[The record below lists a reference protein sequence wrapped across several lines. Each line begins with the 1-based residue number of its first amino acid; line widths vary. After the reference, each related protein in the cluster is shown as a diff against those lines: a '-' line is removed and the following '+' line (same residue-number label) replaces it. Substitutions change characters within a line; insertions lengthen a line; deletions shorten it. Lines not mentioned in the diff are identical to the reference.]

1 METPN
6 CQICKKRKAYRRIT
20 SSIDGSFF
28 VVCKKKECI
37 SDLYEMVQPPSPLE
51 EFVKEVRWDEGAH
64 QGRSYRKIKDSY
76 MIMDIVAHVSAV
88 LLGLFLIYCVVKYMS
103 P

>member
-37 SDLYEMVQPPSPLE
+37 SDLYEMVQPPTPLE
-51 EFVKEVRWDEGAH
+51 EFVEEVRWDEDEN

-76 MIMDIVAHVSAV
+76 MIMDIIARVSVV

-103 P
+103 L

>member
-51 EFVKEVRWDEGAH
+51 EFVKEVRWDEGEY
-64 QGRSYRKIKDSY
+64 QGRSYRKIRDSY
-76 MIMDIVAHVSAV
+76 MIMDIIARVSAL
-88 LLGLFLIYCVVKYMS
+88 LLGIFILYYIFQYLS
-103 P
+103 T

>member
-28 VVCKKKECI
+28 AVCKKKECI
-37 SDLYEMVQPPSPLE
+37 SDLYKMVQPPTPLE
-51 EFVKEVRWDEGAH
+51 EFVKEVRWDEDEN

-76 MIMDIVAHVSAV
+76 MIMDIIALVSAV

-103 P
+103 T